1 MSGRMNKGMP
11 EEGKRMNN
19 RSLQLLSASLVV
31 VLGGIISP
39 PLQASVDPSPLAH
52 FSEADI
58 QPETFP
64 IPAVLRDNVVFWRSV
79 FSEWRQNQVALHDM
93 NYPGI
98 IYDVIELDGK
108 VGDSLTEVQREQIK
122 QHRERWESRLQGIA
136 AAEQAGAELS
146 DADRDLRQRLIN
158 AGGAAAVAEAYLR
171 VRTQRGVRERFL
183 RGLEISGRYDAVFR
197 RVFQEEGLPEDL
209 AYLPHVESSF
219 QHHARSAVGAVG
231 IWQFTRSA
239 GQTFMTVNKAVDER
253 LDPVASARGA
263 ARYLKHAYQQL
274 GDWSL
279 AITSYNHGIQGMAR
293 AKAEFGTDFGRIVHE
308 YKGKTFGFASR
319 NFYAEF
325 LAAREIA
332 SQPERF
338 FPEGVAFQTPLRAEH
353 IVLDRPARSRDLAR
367 RYGVTHSEL
376 VKMNPAWSTRAGR
389 SLTAIPAG
397 VMVTLP
403 SGTSLSAAV
412 QNTVLST
419 AAARN
424 DDAPREAA
432 SQRATV
438 HVVKA
443 SETLSGIA
451 RRYKI
456 QLADLRTLN
465 ELPSEQDIVRVGQK
479 LKVREG
485 GQYAGNDALVHVV
498 RKGDT
503 PWLIASNYGVTVT
516 ELLTSNQL
524 TKRSV
529 IRPGQRLGIPAN
541 R

>member
-1 MSGRMNKGMP
+1 
-11 EEGKRMNN
+11 MNN
-19 RSLQLLSASLVV
+19 RSLRLLSTALAVALSGVASL
-31 VLGGIISP
+31 
-39 PLQASVDPSPLAH
+39 PLQASVDPDPPAH
-52 FSEADI
+52 FVEADV

-64 IPAVLRDNVVFWRSV
+64 LPAALRDNVAFWRSV
-79 FSEWRQNQVALHDM
+79 FTEWRQSQVALHDM
-93 NYPGI
+93 NYPAI
-98 IYDVIELDGK
+98 VYDVIELDGK
-108 VGDSLTEVQREQIK
+108 VGDSLSEAQREQIK
-122 QHRERWESRLQGIA
+122 QHREAWEARLQAIA
-136 AAEQAGAELS
+136 AAGQDGTELS
-146 DADRDLRQRLIN
+146 DQDRDLRQRLIN

-171 VRTQRGVRERFL
+171 VRTQRGVRERFR
-183 RGLEISGRYDAVFR
+183 RGLEISGRYDAAFR
-197 RVFQEEGLPEDL
+197 RAFQEAGLPEDL

-219 QHHARSAVGAVG
+219 QYHAKSAVGAVG
-231 IWQFTRSA
+231 MWQFTRSA
-239 GQTFMTVNKAVDER
+239 GQTFMTVDKAVDER

-263 ARYLKHAYQQL
+263 ARYLKHAYKQL

-293 AKAEFGTDFGRIVHE
+293 AKAEFGGDFGRIVQE

-338 FPEGVAFQTPLRAEH
+338 FPEGVAFEAPLRADH
-353 IVLDRPARSRDLAR
+353 IVLDRPARSRDLAQ

-376 VKMNPAWSTRAGR
+376 VKMNPAWGTRASR
-389 SLTAIPAG
+389 SQTAIPAG

-403 SGTSLSAAV
+403 SGTLLSAAV
-412 QNTVLST
+412 QNTALL
-419 AAARN
+419 AAATRK

-432 SQRATV
+432 TRQAKL

-456 QLADLRTLN
+456 EVTALRTLN
-465 ELPSEQDIVRVGQK
+465 ELPAEQDLLRVGQK
-479 LKVREG
+479 LKVRDD
-485 GQYAGNDALVHVV
+485 GQSAGNDAVVHVV

-503 PWLIASNYGVTVT
+503 PWLIASNYGVTVA
-516 ELLTSNQL
+516 ELLASNQL

>member
-1 MSGRMNKGMP
+1 
-11 EEGKRMNN
+11 MNN
-19 RSLQLLSASLVV
+19 RSFHLLSAGLIV
-31 VLGGIISP
+31 VLGGVVSP
-39 PLQASVDPSPLAH
+39 LLQASVDPTPLAH
-52 FSEADI
+52 PAEADAR
-58 QPETFP
+58 QSETFP
-64 IPAVLRDNVVFWRSV
+64 LPAALRDNVAFWRSV
-79 FSEWRQNQVALHDM
+79 FSEWRQSQVALHDM

-98 IYDVIELDGK
+98 VYEVIELDGK
-108 VGDSLTEVQREQIK
+108 VGDSLTETQREEIK

-136 AAEQAGAELS
+136 AAERDGTELS
-146 DADRDLRQRLIN
+146 DQDRDLRQRLIN
-158 AGGAAAVAEAYLR
+158 AGGATAVAEAYLR
-171 VRTQRGVRERFL
+171 VRTQRGVRERFR
-183 RGLEISGRYDAVFR
+183 RGLEISGRYDAAFR
-197 RVFQEEGLPEDL
+197 RAFQEAGLPEDL

-219 QHHARSAVGAVG
+219 QYHARSSAGAVG
-231 IWQFTRSA
+231 MWQFTRAA
-239 GQTFMTVNKAVDER
+239 GQTFMTVDKTVDER

-279 AITSYNHGIQGMAR
+279 AVTSYNHGIQGMAR
-293 AKAEFGTDFGRIVHE
+293 AKAEFGTDFGRIVNE
-308 YKGKTFGFASR
+308 YKGKAFGFASR

-338 FPEGVAFQTPLRAEH
+338 FPEGVAFEAPLRVDH
-353 IVLDRPARSRDLAR
+353 VVLDKPVRSRALAS

-376 VKMNPAWSTRAGR
+376 VKMNPAWSTRASRGDV
-389 SLTAIPAG
+389 AIPAG

-403 SGTSLSAAV
+403 SGTLLAAAE
-412 QNTVLST
+412 QNTALL
-419 AAARN
+419 AAATRKN
-424 DDAPREAA
+424 DDAAPREAA
-432 SQRATV
+432 SRQTKL

-451 RRYKI
+451 RRYNVEV
-456 QLADLRTLN
+456 AALRALN
-465 ELPSEQDIVRVGQK
+465 ELPPDRDMLRIGQK
-479 LKVREG
+479 LKVHEEG
-485 GQYAGNDALVHVV
+485 QAAAGDDPVVHVV

-503 PWLIASNYGVTVT
+503 PWLIASNYGVTVA
-516 ELLTSNQL
+516 ELLASNQL